1 MSSEFDRII
10 DRDPKYSFKW
20 NRYKGRDVIPCWVA
34 DMDFAAP
41 ESVREAISEFNQQGV
56 LGYLKPE
63 EYEEGRHAIVDW
75 IEYRHG
81 CRIPEEWIVWMPGVV
96 PGFNIA
102 CRAYS
107 EAGDSLIV
115 QTPNYP
121 PILQAHKNHQ
131 LESLAVPVLQTDSGA
146 ELDFDLI
153 EKYAARSRSKMMILC
168 NPMNPNGKVLSP
180 ESLQKLGNICDKH
193 DVILVSDEIHCD
205 LIIEPGVKH
214 TPAFS
219 LEALQKRSVTLM
231 SAAKTFNIAGLGV
244 SFGVIPDAG
253 MRRRF
258 AKAANGLVPWANVL
272 GLLAT
277 TAAFNGARQ
286 WHAELLDYL
295 HSNRVLLKRAVDSTP
310 GLEML
315 CAEATFLA
323 WIDARGLGVSDPQLW
338 FEERGIGP
346 SPGADFAAQGFA
358 RINFACSKQQLQLI
372 SERL

>member
-1 MSSEFDRII
+1 MSFEFDRII

-20 NRYKGRDVIPCWVA
+20 NRYKGRDIIPCWVA

-41 ESVREAISEFNQQGV
+41 ESVRSAIAEFNQQGV

-63 EYEEGRHAIVDW
+63 EYDEGRQAIVDW
-75 IEYRHG
+75 LEYRHG

-107 EAGDSLIV
+107 EPGDSLIV

-131 LESLAVPVLQTDSGA
+131 LESLAVPVLQTDNGA

-153 EKYAARSRSKMMILC
+153 EKYAARSRSKIMILC
-168 NPMNPNGKVLSP
+168 NPMNPNGKVLSS
-180 ESLQKLGNICDKH
+180 ESLQNLGSICDKH
-193 DVILVSDEIHCD
+193 ELILVSDEIHCD

-219 LEALQKRSVTLM
+219 LESLQHRSVTLM

-244 SFGVIPDAG
+244 SFGVIPDATL
-253 MRRRF
+253 RRRF
-258 AKAANGLVPWANVL
+258 AKAANGLAPWANVL

-277 TAAFNGARQ
+277 TAAFNGGRQ
-286 WHAELLDYL
+286 WHTELLGYL
-295 HSNRVLLKRAVDSTP
+295 RRNRAALKTAIDNTA
-310 GLEML
+310 GLEMHSG
-315 CAEATFLA
+315 EATFLA
-323 WIDARGLGVSDPQLW
+323 WIDARGLGHADPQQW
-338 FEERGIGP
+338 FEQRGIGP
-346 SPGADFAAQGFA
+346 SPGADFGADGFA
-358 RINFACSKQQLQLI
+358 RVNFGCSRKQLQLI
-372 SERL
+372 IDRL